1 MSETVEIYLNSKLA
15 NQQNGTSNCV
25 FHLPNIEVAKD
36 ELAYVNVKQAVI
48 PFSWYNVNE
57 TNNVLD
63 ILIANVRPY
72 TINIP
77 FGNYNINQLIAYL
90 HSQFLLFV
98 GNDKHLIITYSNQ
111 TNKLLFTHTHHIFK
125 LEIYSTCSELLG
137 FNDKEE
143 YNSTN
148 IVGTNTHILN
158 SINGINLFVVRQIY
172 IASDNFILN
181 NINASNPNDTNILTS
196 VSVTGNPNSVIHYE
210 NTTTKHLVHHLNNI
224 TNLNIKLLD
233 QDSDLLNLNGV
244 NWSIT
249 LELIITKK

>member
-1 MSETVEIYLNSKLA
+1 MDTVEIYLNSKTA
-15 NQQNGTSNCV
+15 NKQNGTSNCI
-25 FHLPNIEVAKD
+25 FHLPNVEVAKD
-36 ELAYVNVKQAVI
+36 EVAYDNVKQAVI

-63 ILIANVRPY
+63 ITIDNIRPY
-72 TINIP
+72 TVVIP

-98 GNDKHLIITYSNQ
+98 ANDKDLIITYSTQ
-111 TNKLLFTHTHHIFK
+111 TNKLTFTHHHHNFL
-125 LEIYSTCSELLG
+125 LESFSSCFELLG
-137 FNDKEE
+137 FNEKEE

-148 IVGTNTHILN
+148 IAGTNTHILN
-158 SINGINLFVVRQIY
+158 SVNGVNLFVVRQVY

-181 NINASNPNDTNILTS
+181 NINASNPNDTNILAS
-196 VSVTGNPNSVIHYE
+196 VSVTGNPNSIIHYE
-210 NTTTKHLVHHLNNI
+210 NTTTRHLIHHLNNV

-233 QDSDLLNLNGV
+233 QDGDLLNLNGV